1 MTIRLQLSSGGDTLG
16 HGNSWVR
23 ISEPASDWSKGSAA
37 FLLAE
42 SNHVTQYWPLMIQE
56 ESNYRLRLF
65 YVTILASDG
74 SKNSFSSPL
83 IGQRVLVAAL

>member
-23 ISEPASDWSKGSAA
+23 ILEPASDWSKGSAA

-42 SNHVTQYWPLMIQE
+42 GNHVTQYWPLMIQE
-56 ESNYRLRLF
+56 ESNVPVTGWGWF

-74 SKNSFSSPL
+74 SRDSFSRPL
-83 IGQRVLVAAL
+83 IGQE